1 MTAASTAAIAG
12 DSEVESG
19 APNFDGL
26 ARLYRWMEYAT
37 FGPWLWRCRCFFL
50 PALRGRRRA
59 LVLGDGDGRFTAR
72 LLAANS
78 SIGVEAVDASASM
91 LGALLR
97 RAGRHGARVSTH
109 CADVRCW
116 QSDSPPYD
124 LIVTHFFLDCL
135 TTQEVRNLAERLRGS
150 IEPSALWVVSEF
162 AAPQNRFGRI
172 VARPVISL
180 LYAAFGLLTGLKVRT
195 LPDHSAALRDAGFTL
210 EQRRRWLGGL
220 LVSELWSLRLS
231 EHRT

>member
-1 MTAASTAAIAG
+1 
-12 DSEVESG
+12 
-19 APNFDGL
+19 
-26 ARLYRWMEYAT
+26 MEYAT

-50 PALRGRRRA
+50 PVLKGCRHA

-78 SIGVEAVDASASM
+78 SVGVEAVDASPSM
-91 LGALLR
+91 LGALIR

-109 CADVRCW
+109 CADLRCW
-116 QSDSPPYD
+116 QSDSPLYD

-135 TTQEVRNLAERLRGS
+135 TTQEVRNLAERLRAS

-162 AAPQNRFGRI
+162 AAPHNRFGRI

-195 LPDHSAALRDAGFTL
+195 LPDHSAALRDAGFML

-220 LVSELWSLRLS
+220 LVSELWSRHLS
-231 EHRT
+231 EIRG